1 MTTKG
6 IFGEMYQMHKEQF
19 ATEEIN
25 LDSRDYEIQ
34 YYRSNI
40 GSHMIYTSEVILDS
54 DDKIIVDE
62 DSFWVLKHKINL
74 ILPAALCLR
83 GLL

>member
-1 MTTKG
+1 
-6 IFGEMYQMHKEQF
+6 MYQMHREQF

-25 LDSRDYEIQ
+25 LDSKDYEIL
-34 YYRSNI
+34 YYRNNI

-54 DDKIIVDE
+54 DDKIIMDE
-62 DSFWVLKHKINL
+62 YSFRVLKHKITL
-74 ILPAALCLR
+74 ILPVALFLR

>member
-1 MTTKG
+1 
-6 IFGEMYQMHKEQF
+6 MHKEQF

-25 LDSRDYEIQ
+25 LDNKDYEIQ
-34 YYRSNI
+34 YYRNNI
-40 GSHMIYTSEVILDS
+40 GNHMIYTSEVILDS

-62 DSFWVLKHKINL
+62 YSFWVLKHKINL
-74 ILPAALCLR
+74 ILPVSLFLR

>member
-1 MTTKG
+1 
-6 IFGEMYQMHKEQF
+6 MYQMHKEQLV
-19 ATEEIN
+19 TEEIN
-25 LDSRDYEIQ
+25 LNSKDYEIQ

-62 DSFWVLKHKINL
+62 YSFRVLKHKINL
-74 ILPAALCLR
+74 ILPVAIFLR